1 MRQSR
6 IDYGRL
12 VEGALR
18 GVVRDVLARA
28 GREGIPSPHHFYVTF
43 RTAHPGVVIP
53 DFLRERY
60 PADMTIV
67 LQYQFWDL
75 EADEDGFSVTLSFN
89 DQLHRLRIPFAALK
103 VFADPG
109 VEFGLQFSLEA
120 AEGQVTPLRAGPTLV
135 GAPAAGGGEEAKL
148 LPGPTPAEP
157 GAAREETPREAGEG
171 SAEIVSLDR
180 FRRK

>member
-60 PADMTIV
+60 PRT
-67 LQYQFWDL
+67 
-75 EADEDGFSVTLSFN
+75 
-89 DQLHRLRIPFAALK
+89 
-103 VFADPG
+103 
-109 VEFGLQFSLEA
+109 
-120 AEGQVTPLRAGPTLV
+120 
-135 GAPAAGGGEEAKL
+135 
-148 LPGPTPAEP
+148 
-157 GAAREETPREAGEG
+157 
-171 SAEIVSLDR
+171 
-180 FRRK
+180 

>member
-18 GVVRDVLARA
+18 GVVRDVLGRVS
-28 GREGIPSPHHFYVTF
+28 REGLPSPHHFYITF
-43 RTAHPGVVIP
+43 RTPHPDVVMP

-60 PADMTIV
+60 PTEMTVV
-67 LQYQFWDL
+67 LQHQFWDL

-89 DQLHRLRIPFAALK
+89 DQLHRLHVPYLAIK

-109 VEFGLQFSLEA
+109 TEFGLQFTLEQE
-120 AEGQVTPLRAGPTLV
+120 AEVMALPTAGSPPR
-135 GAPAAGGGEEAKL
+135 PAAAGSPSGL
-148 LPGPTPAEP
+148 LVGPTPAGP
-157 GAAREETPREAGEG
+157 RAASDASEASEEGG
-171 SAEIVSLDR
+171 AEIVSLDR

>member
-18 GVVRDVLARA
+18 GVVRDVLGRVS
-28 GREGIPSPHHFYVTF
+28 REGLPSPHHFYITF
-43 RTAHPGVVIP
+43 RTESADVVMP

-60 PADMTIV
+60 PAEMTIV
-67 LQYQFWDL
+67 LQHQFWDL

-89 DQLHRLRIPFAALK
+89 DQLHRLHIPYTALK

-109 VEFGLQFSLEA
+109 VEFGLQFTLDQDAEVMPLHAPAGKASG
-120 AEGQVTPLRAGPTLV
+120 AEGESAT
-135 GAPAAGGGEEAKL
+135 L
-148 LPGPTPAEP
+148 LPGPAPAAAAPAEQ
-157 GAAREETPREAGEG
+157 REG